1 MKSIH
6 ESVCPLDCPDT
17 CSLNVTV
24 DDGRIVGVDGSRRN
38 PYTDGFICA
47 KVRRYPER
55 VYAAERILH
64 PLLRRGPKGGGD
76 FVRVSWDDALDRVA
90 SQLGAIARE
99 VGPEAILPYHYG
111 GSNGLLSEEAADA
124 RFFNALGACHLEKTI
139 CAAPTGAVARAMYGG
154 MVGVPPQ
161 DYPRA
166 RLIIVWGANPAHTSI
181 HLLRQLQ
188 AAKRRG
194 ATLVVVDPI
203 VTRTARIADLH
214 LRPRPGT
221 DVALALG
228 IARALHRSGN
238 VDHTFLAAH
247 TTGPEEFLAAAD
259 PFDPH
264 RVEAIT
270 GVPAGEVVA
279 LATAYAAAEPALIR
293 CGWGV
298 ERNRNGG
305 HAVHAI
311 LALPALAG
319 KFGRRGGGFTMSMSR
334 SFDVDATA
342 LARPD
347 LRVRPPRSV
356 NMTQLGRALT
366 ELKDP
371 PIRALF
377 VFNAN
382 PVASTPD
389 QNRILAGLARDDLF
403 TVVHEQVMTD
413 TALWADV
420 VLPATTVF
428 EQSELHKAYGHT
440 ILQFSEAVIEPIG
453 EARSNV
459 ELFGALAARMG
470 LATPELF
477 DEQRICE
484 DALGAERAREVR
496 AERAVPMRF
505 GASEEIIQFQNVHP
519 RTGDGRVHLMPAE
532 LGPLAYLD
540 VGDDRYPLILLT
552 PASDKLVN
560 SIFGE
565 FNLDDPRL
573 RLHPADAAARSVMD
587 DQIVVVFNEIGRV
600 EIAVR
605 VTEDVPRGVV
615 AMPKGIWRR
624 ATRNGATSTALV
636 PDTLTDIGKG
646 ACFNDA
652 RVDVQA
658 RDSDARRAAR

>member
-1 MKSIH
+1 MSTIH

-24 DDGRIVGVDGSRRN
+24 DAGRIVDVDGSRRN
-38 PYTDGFICA
+38 AYTDGFICA

-55 VYAAERILH
+55 VYATERILH
-64 PLLRRGPKGGGD
+64 PLLRRGPKGAGD
-76 FVRVSWDDALDRVA
+76 FVRISWEEALDRVA
-90 SQLGAIARE
+90 TQLGAIARE

-139 CAAPTGAVARAMYGG
+139 CAAPTGAVARAMYGS
-154 MVGVPPQ
+154 MIGVPPH
-161 DYPRA
+161 DYPHA

-188 AAKRRG
+188 QAKRRG
-194 ATLVVVDPI
+194 ATVVVVDPI
-203 VTRTARIADLH
+203 ATRTARIADLH

-228 IARALHRSGN
+228 IARELIVSGRI
-238 VDHTFLAAH
+238 DRTFLSAH
-247 TTGPEEFLAAAD
+247 TTGSEEFCAAAD
-259 PFDPH
+259 PFDPQ
-264 RVEAIT
+264 RVEAVT
-270 GVPAGEVVA
+270 GVPAGDVVA
-279 LATAYAAAEPALIR
+279 LARAYAEAEPALIR

-334 SFDVDATA
+334 SFEVDATA

-347 LRVRPPRSV
+347 LRAEPTRSV

-366 ELKDP
+366 ELEDP

-377 VFNAN
+377 VYNAN

-428 EQSELHKAYGHT
+428 EQAELHKSYGHT
-440 ILQFSEAVIEPIG
+440 TLQYSEAVIEPIG
-453 EARSNV
+453 ESRSNV
-459 ELFGALAARMG
+459 ELFAALATRMG
-470 LATPELF
+470 LAEPELF
-477 DEQRICE
+477 DEYRLAD
-484 DALGAERAREVR
+484 DAVGAERAALVR

-505 GASEEIIQFQNVHP
+505 AGSEEIIQFETVHP
-519 RTGDGRVHLMPAE
+519 RTADGRVRLMPPE
-532 LGPLAYLD
+532 LGALTYLD
-540 VGDDRYPLILLT
+540 AVETGYPLTLLS
-552 PASDKLVN
+552 PASDKLIN

-573 RLHPADAAARSVMD
+573 SLHPADAAMRSIAD
-587 DQIVVVFNEIGRV
+587 GEIVAVYNDIGRV
-600 EIAVR
+600 EVAAR
-605 VTEDVPRGVV
+605 VTEDVPPGVV

-624 ATRNGATSTALV
+624 STRNGATSTALV
-636 PDTLTDIGKG
+636 PDTLTEIGKG

-652 RVDVQA
+652 RVEVRA
-658 RDSDARRAAR
+658 RGSDARGGHT